1 MSMIADLINSM
12 GQENVQGLIVV
23 IVTALLGKNSWDTY
37 KSKDL
42 AQKADLEAH
51 VQKLKSE
58 VDSQLSEA
66 RAQLKEMRE
75 NALVEV
81 KRDVNE
87 IRAKAID
94 RLERIE
100 TKFSSYEERA
110 EDMSKKLSSIVDE
123 FGKPKVSRAEI
134 RRMKDGN

>member
-1 MSMIADLINSM
+1 MIADLINSM